1 MDQTVQITCPR
12 CKARFREQARR
23 IVDGFARQCP
33 SCEAVIFF
41 NEGSPKPEIKK
52 ALEAAQATRRALRA
66 EAEDMAVQ
74 NAKTFAVSRHSQA
87 TLPAD
92 QDDEL

>member
-1 MDQTVQITCPR
+1 MEQAVQVTCPR

-23 IVDGFARQCP
+23 LVDGFSRQCP

-52 ALEAAQATRRALRA
+52 ALEAAHSARRAFRA
-66 EAEDMAVQ
+66 VADEKSVRT
-74 NAKTFAVSRHSQA
+74 AKTFALSRHSRHA
-87 TLPAD
+87 ETI
-92 QDDEL
+92 DDN